1 MKCAKSLARA
11 LVLLVFLAFAPNAVW
26 AQSPTLTSH
35 YIEMTDGVRI
45 AADVW
50 VPAGVEGKGAPT
62 VLFLTRYWRSRV
74 VASQSPEADVN
85 FDRARLFAKAGY
97 ALVIVDVRGSGAS
110 FGSRV
115 TEFSP
120 DEIRD
125 YGEIIA
131 WIAAQPWSNGRVAT
145 MGSSYLGNTAELAAI
160 HGGDALRAAVPRF
173 SDFDTYRHAVF
184 PGGVPN
190 TVLLK
195 AWGQIVG
202 ALDRNDP
209 CVAAGPDCDPRT
221 VTPAGVKPVQGSEA
235 LLTAAVADHAT
246 NLDVTDLVERLVFID
261 DSASR
266 DGDPAITFSTV
277 SPSLLAGQI
286 DRAAVPM
293 AFWAGWFDAGTAD
306 GALSRF
312 MTYKTPMRLI
322 IGPWNHGATQ
332 TVDPYATPAPKGVQP
347 TVPEQY
353 EQIFAFLKPYLV
365 DGQRQPLT
373 PEIRYYTLGTGAWRT
388 TRQWPPAGVVQRAL
402 YAADKGALA
411 LAAAPGEAGS
421 DAYQVDFSTSSG
433 PANRWTT
440 QLGGPV
446 DYGDRASSAAF
457 RLNYTSSPLARPL
470 EITGQPVV
478 ELWLTSS
485 TPDGALHVYLE
496 DVAPDGRVSYLTEG
510 AFRLI
515 HRKPSRTP
523 EPFRQFG
530 PSHSFKREAAEPMP
544 ADRAQL
550 VAFTMMPISVVV
562 APGHR
567 IRLSIAGADAAAFAR
582 IPVTGPA
589 PVFGVRR
596 GGDMATRILLPT
608 AGPIALTPAV
618 PAAASVTP

>member
-1 MKCAKSLARA
+1 MTRARA
-11 LVLLVFLAFAPNAVW
+11 LARMLALVVVLAFVPQAAWSQTPA
-26 AQSPTLTSH
+26 LTSQ
-35 YIEMTDGVRI
+35 YIEMRDGVRI
-45 AADVW
+45 AVDVW
-50 VPAGVEGKGAPT
+50 TPPDVGAEGAPT
-62 VLFLTRYWRSRV
+62 VLLLTRYWRSRV
-74 VASQSPEADVN
+74 VASPAPEADVN
-85 FDRARLFAKAGY
+85 FERARLFAKAGY
-97 ALVIVDVRGSGAS
+97 ALAIVDVRGSGAS

-145 MGSSYLGNTAELAAI
+145 TGSSYLGNTAELAAI

-173 SDFDTYRHAVF
+173 SDFDTYRYAVF

-195 AWGQIVG
+195 AWGEIVG
-202 ALDRNDP
+202 ALDRDDP

-221 VTPAGVKPVQGSEA
+221 VSPGGVKPVQGSEGQLA
-235 LLTAAVADHAT
+235 AAVAEHAA
-246 NLDVTDLVERLVFID
+246 NLDVTGLVDRLVFID

-277 SPSLLAGQI
+277 SPSLLANQI
-286 DRAAVPM
+286 DKAAVPM
-293 AFWAGWFDAGTAD
+293 EFWAGWFDAGTAD

-332 TVDPYATPAPKGVQP
+332 TVDPYARSATTGVQP
-347 TVPEQY
+347 TVAEQY
-353 EQIFAFLKPYLV
+353 EQIFAFLKPYMIE
-365 DGQRQPLT
+365 GQRQPLA
-373 PEIRYYTLGTGAWRT
+373 PEIRYYTLGAGTWRT

-402 YAADKGALA
+402 YAADHGALVP
-411 LAAAPGEAGS
+411 APPSGEAGG
-421 DAYQVDFSTSSG
+421 DTYRVDFSTSSG

-446 DYGDRASSAAF
+446 DYGDRASSAAS
-457 RLNYTSSPLARPL
+457 RLNYTSPPLARPL

-510 AFRLI
+510 EFRLI
-515 HRKPSRTP
+515 HRKPSPTP

-530 PSHSFKREAAEPMP
+530 PSHSFRREDAEPMP

-550 VAFTMMPISVVV
+550 VAFNMMPISVVI
-562 APGHR
+562 AQGHR
-567 IRLSIAGADAAAFAR
+567 VRLSIAGADAAAFAR
-582 IPVTGPA
+582 IPATGPA
-589 PVFGVRR
+589 PVYDVRR
-596 GGDMATRILLPT
+596 GGDAASRLLLPT
-608 AGPIALTPAV
+608 AGPIILTATP
-618 PAAASVTP
+618 PSSASVTP

>member
-1 MKCAKSLARA
+1 MRSARALARA
-11 LVLLVFLAFAPNAVW
+11 FALLIVLVFFPQVAW
-26 AQSPTLTSH
+26 SQTPTLASR
-35 YIEMTDGVRI
+35 YVEMDDGVRI
-45 AADVW
+45 AVDIWTPANVAAD
-50 VPAGVEGKGAPT
+50 GVPT

-74 VASQSPEADVN
+74 VADPAPEADVN
-85 FDRARLFAKAGY
+85 YGRARLFAEAGY
-97 ALVIVDVRGSGAS
+97 AIVIVDVRGSGAS
-110 FGSRV
+110 FGSRT
-115 TEFSP
+115 TEFAP

-125 YGEIIA
+125 YGQIIA

-173 SDFDTYRHAVF
+173 NDFDTYRYAVF

-195 AWGQIVG
+195 AWGEIVG
-202 ALDRNDP
+202 GLDRNDP
-209 CVAAGPDCDPRT
+209 CVAAGPGCDPRT
-221 VTPAGVKPVQGSEA
+221 AMPAGVKPVKGNEA
-235 LLTAAVADHAT
+235 LLTAAVAEHAS
-246 NLDVTDLVERLVFID
+246 NLDVTSLVDRLVFID

-277 SPSLLAGQI
+277 SPSLLASQI
-286 DRAAVPM
+286 DQAAVPM
-293 AFWAGWFDAGTAD
+293 EFWAGWFDAGTAD

-332 TVDPYATPAPKGVQP
+332 TVDPYAASGARGVKP

-353 EQIFAFLKPYLV
+353 EQIFSFLKPYLV
-365 DGQRQPLT
+365 DGLREPLT
-373 PEIRYYTLGTGAWRT
+373 PEIRYYTLGTGTWRT
-388 TRQWPPAGVVQRAL
+388 ASKWPPAGVMQRAL
-402 YAADKGALA
+402 YAAGKGGLA
-411 LAAAPGEAGS
+411 LSASSGEPGS
-421 DAYQVDFSTSSG
+421 DEYQVDFSTSSG
-433 PANRWTT
+433 PTNRWTT

-446 DYGDRASSAAF
+446 DYGDRASSADS
-457 RLNYTSSPLARPL
+457 RLNYTSAPLASPL
-470 EITGQPVV
+470 EVTGQPVV
-478 ELWLTSS
+478 EMWLTSS

-510 AFRLI
+510 EFRLI

-530 PSHSFKREAAEPMP
+530 PSHSFKREDAEPMP
-544 ADRAQL
+544 PGRPQL
-550 VAFTMMPISVVV
+550 VSFAMMPISVVI

-582 IPVTGPA
+582 IPATGPA
-589 PVFGVRR
+589 PVYGVQR
-596 GGDMATRILLPT
+596 GGDMRTRILLPT
-608 AGPIALTPAV
+608 ASDFRFGLDAAPARR
-618 PAAASVTP
+618 AAQ